1 MKDKMAEVSIHSNER
16 SKLETSAI
24 LFFMV
29 AVRPLSTLNVCFA
42 DIQWKDYYLKSIIH
56 MNHNTVVNPK
66 MQEVTGLTF
75 TRRGTV
81 LGEIGCGNPMSKPQA
96 HAVCPSDLMRRLDR
110 RHYCFL
116 PAKHEACDAMLLGPI
131 LQ

>member
-1 MKDKMAEVSIHSNER
+1 MKDKMAEVSIHSNEKP
-16 SKLETSAI
+16 KLETSAI
-24 LFFMV
+24 LSFHGS
-29 AVRPLSTLNVCFA
+29 RSTFINLFHKTKFSLFA

-75 TRRGTV
+75 TRRG
-81 LGEIGCGNPMSKPQA
+81 EIGCGNPMSKPQG

-110 RHYCFL
+110 THYCFV
-116 PAKHEACDAMLLGPI
+116 PGKREARDTVFLGPI
-131 LQ
+131 L